1 MIGFL
6 LIKEWHVCWGG
17 ELVCLVWGLWFFL
30 GNAMGLPRLA
40 GRKAEPIDGRGGG
53 GTASAAVSLQ
63 GTEK

>member
-1 MIGFL
+1 MVG
-6 LIKEWHVCWGG
+6 
-17 ELVCLVWGLWFFL
+17 LVWGLVLFL

-53 GTASAAVSLQ
+53 DTASAAVSLQ

>member
-6 LIKEWHVCWGG
+6 LIREWHGFWGG
-17 ELVCLVWGLWFFL
+17 ELVGLVWGLVLFL

-53 GTASAAVSLQ
+53 DTASAAVSLQ